1 MQSLIYH
8 PQKENKKP
16 SWDPKTTT
24 AKVVNIN
31 AVNKRAVGE
40 VGVAKVGVVVK
51 NNT

>member
-24 AKVVNIN
+24 AKVVNIC
-31 AVNKRAVGE
+31 AVNICAVGA
-40 VGVAKVGVVVK
+40 VGVKKVGSLVK